1 MGYIPHTE
9 QERTEML
16 AAAGAKSL
24 DDLFAHLPKETKCG
38 PLPVPHGLGEMEL
51 SAEMRKLAAKNRS
64 AVELACFLGAGAYDH
79 FIPPVVGE
87 LISRGELYTAYTP
100 YQPEISQGVLQLI
113 YEYQTM
119 IASLAGCD
127 VANASLYDGGTAMVE
142 AVQMAMRHTGR
153 MKGVILD
160 GALHPY
166 YLDTVRTGI
175 GALGVEPS
183 VVAPKGCVSDLAA
196 LAAKA
201 KAAGE
206 ELTCVAVGYPNFFGS
221 IEDLGKLAED
231 VHAAGGLLVAVGTP
245 WPFGLIK
252 PPGHMGVD
260 IVCGEGQALGVPMQ
274 YGGPYVGYIASD
286 KALVRRMPGRLVG
299 KTVDV
304 QGRTCYTLTL
314 QAREQ
319 HIRREKATSNIC
331 TNTAL
336 CAMMA
341 HFYMSCLGQN
351 GLKRAG
357 ELAVS
362 KADLLRGKL
371 KALSQ
376 TSGSAIK
383 SVPEYAVFHEFVVET
398 KKPAAEVLE
407 KLLAKGILGGLDLG
421 RFDAARKNQMLVCV
435 TEKRSLEEID
445 AYVAAVATA

>member
-9 QERTEML
+9 QERQAML
-16 AAAGAKSL
+16 AAVGAKDL
-24 DDLFAHLPKETKCG
+24 DALFAHLPAATKCG
-38 PLPVPHGLGEMEL
+38 TLPVPPGLGEMEL
-51 SAEMRKLAAKNRS
+51 SAELRKLGAKNRS
-64 AVELACFLGAGAYDH
+64 TAELACFIGAGAYDH
-79 FIPPVVGE
+79 FIPPVVLE

-127 VANASLYDGGTAMVE
+127 VANASLYDGGTALVE

-153 MKGVILD
+153 TQRVVLD

-175 GALGVEPS
+175 GALGVEPA
-183 VVAPKGCVSDLAA
+183 VVAPKGFQSDQAA
-196 LAAKA
+196 LLAKA
-201 KAAGE
+201 QAAGE
-206 ELTCVAVGYPNFFGS
+206 ELACVAVGYPNFFGS
-221 IEDLGKLAED
+221 VEDLSKLAEE
-231 VHAAGGLLVAVGTP
+231 VRKLGAVLVAVGTA

-252 PPGHMGVD
+252 PPGHMGAD
-260 IVCGEGQALGVPMQ
+260 IVCGEGQALGVPLQ
-274 YGGPYVGYIASD
+274 YGGPYVGYIASS
-286 KALVRRMPGRLVG
+286 KELVRRMPGRLVG
-299 KTVDV
+299 KTLDV
-304 QGRTCYTLTL
+304 QGRACYTLTL

-351 GLKRAG
+351 GLRRAG
-357 ELAVS
+357 ELAVG
-362 KADLLRGKL
+362 KADLLRRKL
-371 KALSQ
+371 KGLSQ

-383 SVPEYAVFHEFVVET
+383 SVPDYTVFHEFAVET
-398 KKPAAEVLE
+398 RKPAAEVLE
-407 KLLAKGILGGLDLG
+407 HLLTQGILGGVDLG
-421 RFDAARKNQMLVCV
+421 RFDTARKNQLLVCV
-435 TEKRSLEEID
+435 TEKRSVEEID
-445 AYVAAVATA
+445 AYAAAVASA